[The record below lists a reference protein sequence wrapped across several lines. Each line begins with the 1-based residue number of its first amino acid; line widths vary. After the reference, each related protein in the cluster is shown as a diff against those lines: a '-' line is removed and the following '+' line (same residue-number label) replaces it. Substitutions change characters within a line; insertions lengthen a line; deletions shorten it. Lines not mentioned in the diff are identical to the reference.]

1 MEKRKAQK
9 KELTLLQAIE
19 KVVELVEDGNLNKES
34 LRKAK
39 PYSSFLAKSYGIT
52 YAQLREV
59 NPWIRAKSL
68 TNKLKKTYKKPY
80 LKPHQPNLQL
90 INHIRLKCKFLLT
103 NQNLNQIKYN
113 NKS

>member
-19 KVVELVEDGNLNKES
+19 KVVELVEDGNLSKES

-68 TNKLKKTYKKPY
+68 TNKLKKTYKVKIPY
-80 LKPHQPNLQL
+80 SDELYRSK
-90 INHIRLKCKFLLT
+90 RKFKAY
-103 NQNLNQIKYN
+103 NQQWVSK
-113 NKS
+113 K